1 MGAVREGETRNHG
14 GEVVSAVEA
23 IFELREITWNMLG
36 TYGSIGSNQSRLDV
50 AQRRVDPV
58 EGGRFGGSRAC
69 AGLDR
74 GVRASDVGDGRETR
88 KTVGQHLG
96 VGGERRS
103 GEFADRDKAER
114 FDRPQDDLI
123 RFSVFG
129 CGDRRHERRL
139 ALGPPS
145 APARTSAADVGVVHL
160 DGAFQ
165 SLARVAL
172 EHDLR
177 ELVFRHPSRG
187 LGDAEPATQFDAGDA
202 FLGLRNEK
210 DSLEPDAQRQLA
222 GGEYGS
228 SLDGGLLAA
237 GVAWNKRRAP
247 RFTRQWPRPRQSGH
261 SNPSGQRIER
271 GPRGIAPRFRTFR
284 RNQHR

>member
-1 MGAVREGETRNHG
+1 MLP
-14 GEVVSAVEA
+14 SAVLTHLKA
-23 IFELREITWNMLG
+23 GVLAARG
-36 TYGSIGSNQSRLDV
+36 P
-50 AQRRVDPV
+50 APV
-58 EGGRFGGSRAC
+58 LIAAC
-69 AGLDR
+69 AHPTSATAAKHAR
-74 GVRASDVGDGRETR
+74 PSVRNS
-88 KTVGQHLG
+88 G

-103 GEFADRDKAER
+103 GELADRDKAER

-123 RFSVFG
+123 GFSVVR

-139 ALGPPS
+139 ALGPSS
-145 APARTSAADVGVVHL
+145 APTRTSAADAGVVHL
-160 DGAFQ
+160 HGAFQ

-177 ELVFRHPSRG
+177 ELVFHYPSCR

-202 FLGLRNEK
+202 FLGLRQEK

-237 GVAWNKRRAP
+237 GVALEQAARASIHEAMAVP
-247 RFTRQWPRPRQSGH
+247 AAVWTFKPIGPAQLNEGRVALLLASVHFVETSIAEPFLKLDHVARHCRSPVKTRCSLFVL
-261 SNPSGQRIER
+261 S
-271 GPRGIAPRFRTFR
+271 
-284 RNQHR
+284 